1 MMMMMMMRG
10 FSRVAGGSVVGPLGR
25 AGAQRWLFIRTS
37 GTPNP
42 ECQKFHAQG
51 LQLLQGTRVLDYTS
65 ASAGV
70 KSPLAVRLFQVP
82 GVKAVFIAAEYITV
96 TKEEDK
102 AWADLEPG
110 IFSAIENWKNSG
122 EVIVDDTVHHDD
134 TAPSPEDDEVVT
146 DIKEMLDSKIRPMV
160 QRDGGNIRYVGFE
173 DGVVYL
179 QMQGACSS
187 CPSSA
192 STLKNGIERIMMH
205 WIPEVSGIREVQQGE
220 VEAMLDLWAKSKSF
234 KGHQF
239 MAKPD
244 GECKDSGPAPKE
256 AKAAAH

>member
-1 MMMMMMMRG
+1 MGARV
-10 FSRVAGGSVVGPLGR
+10 SRVGGLPALVGGGR
-25 AGAQRWLFIRTS
+25 RFLFIKTS

-51 LQLLQGTRVLDYTS
+51 LQFLQGTKVLDFTS
-65 ASAGV
+65 AKAGV
-70 KSPLAVRLFQVP
+70 KSPLAQRLFQIP
-82 GVKAVFIAAEYITV
+82 GVKAVFVAAEYVTV
-96 TKEEDK
+96 TKEEAK
-102 AWADLEPG
+102 NWADLEPAV
-110 IFSAIENWKNSG
+110 FSAIENWKSSG
-122 EVIVDDTVHHDD
+122 EAIFDDSVHHSD

-173 DGVVYL
+173 EGIVYL

-205 WIPEVSGIREVQQGE
+205 WIPEVSGIREVQLE
-220 VEAMLDLWAKSKSF
+220 DVEPMMELWSKNKSF
-234 KGHQF
+234 KGHEF
-239 MAKPD
+239 VLKPED
-244 GECKDSGPAPKE
+244 P
-256 AKAAAH
+256 AKATDKSPLAKAKATAHH